1 MRDHRGS
8 DRRTPE
14 APMLPTFAWLGP
26 EQLNGVMDAQREVL
40 RQGEAIAR
48 LWQESMQDALSSGQT
63 LSSELA
69 RCKTPQEATL
79 ACTDWLQGRYG
90 RLASDSQEA
99 WRLWLAMAQAAT
111 VNGFAGAGET
121 AERKGRAARHEPR
134 EDD

>member
-1 MRDHRGS
+1 MREHTSSERP
-8 DRRTPE
+8 TTE
-14 APMLPTFAWLGP
+14 AELFPAFAWLGP

-79 ACTDWLQGRYG
+79 ACSGWLQRRYG
-90 RLASDSQEA
+90 RLASDSHEA

-111 VNGFAGAGET
+111 ANGFAGAGET
-121 AERKGRAARHEPR
+121 AERKGLAARHEPR
-134 EDD
+134 GDD